1 MLLEQLQQAG
11 HEVQAFSRHGSAATA
26 GPAIQALDL
35 TTQTFDS
42 AQLANIDVVYHL
54 AGIAHQRAE
63 ADAYERLNVRATL
76 QLAQQAAAAGVP
88 LFVFLS
94 SVKAQQAAANAGQ
107 DPYAAS
113 KARAEQALIEACAN
127 GPMELVILRP
137 ALVYGAGVKGN
148 LAALARAVARGMPRP
163 PAAGARSMV
172 SVTDLA
178 RALRRVAEPRPRGP
192 GDTIWTVTDG
202 ESYSTQRLYDAL
214 SRALGREP
222 GRAWLPLWCWRLSAG
237 LLDLLTRSSPGSHYT
252 RLFGSEEYDG
262 SSFNEVFGWTAEE
275 TFEDQAPRLVAG
287 QEGSSR

>member
-26 GPAIQALDL
+26 GPAVHALDL
-35 TTQTFDS
+35 TTQSLDPG
-42 AQLANIDVVYHL
+42 QLANIDVVYHL
-54 AGIAHQRAE
+54 AGIAHQRAQ

-94 SVKAQQAAANAGQ
+94 SVKAQQGTASAGQ
-107 DPYAAS
+107 DLYAAS
-113 KARAEQALIEACAN
+113 KARAEQALIEACAS
-127 GPMELVILRP
+127 GPMELVIVRP

-148 LAALARAVARGMPRP
+148 LAALARAVAHGMPRP

-178 RALRRVAEPRPRGP
+178 RALRLAAERRPPDP
-192 GDTIWTVTDG
+192 GDATWTVTDG

-222 GRAWLPLWCWRLSAG
+222 GRAWLPLWCWRLAAG
-237 LLDLLTRSSPGSHYT
+237 LQDLLTRSTQGSHYA
-252 RLFGSEEYDG
+252 RLFGSEQYDG
-262 SSFNEVFGWTAEE
+262 SRFGADFGWTPTE

-287 QEGSSR
+287 REGDS